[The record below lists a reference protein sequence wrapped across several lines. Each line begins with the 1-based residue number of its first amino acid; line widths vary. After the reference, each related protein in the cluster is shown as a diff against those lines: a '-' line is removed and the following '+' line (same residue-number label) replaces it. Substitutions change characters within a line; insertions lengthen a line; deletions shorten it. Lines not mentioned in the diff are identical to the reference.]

1 MKVGDTLIVPDRKIK
16 AQVQRLRH
24 YKGRIIA
31 TVIIYGYERVYLDVT
46 GWKQNDLG
54 LWTT

>member
-24 YKGRIIA
+24 DRGRIIA

-46 GWKQNDLG
+46 DWKQNNLG
-54 LWTT
+54 FWTL